1 MKKTLT
7 NNADQ
12 ALLETS
18 APNQRLNRT
27 SSATVDFIT
36 VADWAARLQVSKRTI
51 FRMIDEGLIPP
62 YDLAI
67 GKTRRWHLSTYENW
81 VAARLGVN

>member
-12 ALLETS
+12 ALLGTN
-18 APNQRLNRT
+18 AANHRLNRT
-27 SSATVDFIT
+27 SSASVDFIT

-51 FRMIDEGLIPP
+51 FRMVDEGLIPP

-67 GKTRRWHLSTYENW
+67 GKTRRWHVSTYENW
-81 VAARLGVN
+81 VADRVR

>member
-1 MKKTLT
+1 MQKKLT
-7 NNADQ
+7 NKSNEV
-12 ALLETS
+12 LLGAGTES
-18 APNQRLNRT
+18 RLLNRAA
-27 SSATVDFIT
+27 SAAADFIT

-81 VAARLGVN
+81 VADRLGGK